1 VQPYPGPGE
10 KIRISTAGGTE
21 PIWNPNG
28 RELLYRW
35 HKQVFSA
42 AIRSLSPFRADTPR
56 LVFESKPG
64 EYDSTSP
71 IRSWNVSP
79 DGRTFLLAR
88 YAESKDKPVTAIHVV
103 LNWTE
108 ELKRI
113 VPTK

>member
-1 VQPYPGPGE
+1 
-10 KIRISTAGGTE
+10 
-21 PIWNPNG
+21 
-28 RELLYRW
+28 
-35 HKQVFSA
+35 VFSA